1 MLGAVILQVILI
13 SLNAVF
19 ACAEIAVLSANHA
32 KMERLS
38 EEGNKRAATLLGLT
52 ANPSKFLSTIQVAI
66 TLAGLL
72 GSAYAASNFAEP
84 LVDWLL
90 RIGVAIPAATLES
103 ICVFVITLL
112 LSFFSIVLGELVP
125 KRLALKNPEK
135 VSLALSAPLGLVST
149 VFAPFVW
156 LLTRSTNGI
165 LRLLGVDPNEQ
176 DNAVTEEEI
185 RMMVETGS
193 ERGTIDSLENEMI
206 QNVFEF
212 DDISISEVCTH
223 RRDVTLLYA
232 EDDLDEW
239 KKTLT
244 ETRHA
249 YYPVCGE
256 DTDDIIAVFNSK
268 KFFRSDCKSVEEAM
282 AVASEKPFFVPENIK
297 ADVLFH
303 SMKSARSYFA
313 VVIDEYGGMSGVITM
328 HDLLEL
334 LVGDLADKED
344 EEVQEIDKLSD
355 DRWRIMGRAPLDEVG
370 EALDMDFEAED
381 CDTFGGYIFG
391 LMGAVPD
398 DGETLTLE
406 TDKLSIFVERVLDHC
421 IESALVTKKEPL
433 ALEEQAES

>member
-19 ACAEIAVLSANHA
+19 ACAEIAVLSTNQA
-32 KMERLS
+32 KLERLS
-38 EEGNKRAATLLGLT
+38 DEGSKRARTLLGLT
-52 ANPSKFLSTIQVAI
+52 KNPSKFLSTIQVAI

-84 LVDWLL
+84 LVGWLI
-90 RIGVAIPAATLES
+90 RIGVAASPATLES
-103 ICVFVITLL
+103 ICVFFITLL
-112 LSFFSIVLGELVP
+112 LSFFSIVFGELVP
-125 KRLALKNPEK
+125 KRLAMKSPEK
-135 VSLALSAPLGLVST
+135 VSLALSGPLGFVST

-156 LLTRSTNGI
+156 LLTKSTNGM
-165 LRLLGVDPNEQ
+165 LRVLGVDPNEQ
-176 DNAVTEEEI
+176 ANVVTEEEI
-185 RMMVETGS
+185 RMMVESGS

-212 DDISISEVCTH
+212 DDISISEICTH

-239 KKTLT
+239 KKILT

-268 KFFRSDCKSVEEAM
+268 KFFRSDCSSVEEAM
-282 AVASEKPFFVPENIK
+282 AIGAEKPFFVPENIK

-303 SMKSARSYFA
+303 SMKNAKSYFA

-344 EEVQEIDKLSD
+344 EEVLEIEPLDEN
-355 DRWRIMGRAPLDEVG
+355 RWRIMGRAPLDEVG
-370 EALDMDFEAED
+370 EALDMDFETED

-406 TDKLSIFVERVLDHC
+406 TNELSIFVERVVDHC
-421 IESALVTKKEPL
+421 IESALVTK
-433 ALEEQAES
+433 LERSVGEDHSES